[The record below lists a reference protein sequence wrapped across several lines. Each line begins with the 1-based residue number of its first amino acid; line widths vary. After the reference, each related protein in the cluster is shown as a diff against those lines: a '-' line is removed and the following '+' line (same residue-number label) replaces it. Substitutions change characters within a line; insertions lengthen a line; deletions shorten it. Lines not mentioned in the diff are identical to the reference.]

1 MWRYS
6 IKPGTTKYVKGY
18 RFLSFARKYKK
29 ETIGCR
35 TRCCKTASKK
45 LVHKAGEYFGNK
57 IVDTV
62 TKSND
67 DKIGKQQSF
76 EKIII
81 LLEKRD

>member
-1 MWRYS
+1 MLKDIGFYHLQEN
-6 IKPGTTKYVKGY
+6 IK
-18 RFLSFARKYKK
+18 KK
-29 ETIGCR
+29 LLDAGLDAV
-35 TRCCKTASKK
+35 KTATKK

-57 IVDTV
+57 IVDAV

-67 DKIGKQQSF
+67 DKIGKQQPF

>member
-1 MWRYS
+1 MLKDIGFYHLQEN
-6 IKPGTTKYVKGY
+6 IK
-18 RFLSFARKYKK
+18 KK
-29 ETIGCR
+29 LLDAGLDAV
-35 TRCCKTASKK
+35 KTASKK

-57 IVDTV
+57 IVDAV

-67 DKIGKQQSF
+67 DKIGKQQPF

>member
-18 RFLSFARKYKK
+18 RFLSFAWKYKK
-29 ETIGCR
+29 KLLDAGLDAV
-35 TRCCKTASKK
+35 KTASKK

-57 IVDTV
+57 IVDAV
-62 TKSND
+62 NKLND
-67 DKIGKQQSF
+67 DKIGKQQPV
-76 EKIII
+76 EKIIL

>member
-1 MWRYS
+1 MLKDIGFYHLQEN
-6 IKPGTTKYVKGY
+6 IK
-18 RFLSFARKYKK
+18 KK
-29 ETIGCR
+29 LLDAGLDAV
-35 TRCCKTASKK
+35 KTASKK

>member
-1 MWRYS
+1 MLKDIGFYHLQEN
-6 IKPGTTKYVKGY
+6 IK
-18 RFLSFARKYKK
+18 KK
-29 ETIGCR
+29 LLDAGLDAV
-35 TRCCKTASKK
+35 KTAFKK

-57 IVDTV
+57 IVDAV

-67 DKIGKQQSF
+67 DKIGKQQPF